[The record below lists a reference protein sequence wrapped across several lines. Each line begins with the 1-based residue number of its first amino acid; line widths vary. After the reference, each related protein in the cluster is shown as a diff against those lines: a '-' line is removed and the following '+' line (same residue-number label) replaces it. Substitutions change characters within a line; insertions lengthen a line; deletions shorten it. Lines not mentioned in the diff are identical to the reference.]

1 MSTKVAIRMTPEGL
15 LIPRDALGDLVA
27 GELEAV
33 RAGSEIVIRP
43 KKASTDERDRVHQ
56 VLRAAGLLYEPAW
69 KAPPPVPPDE
79 RARLA
84 EKLGQAGAL
93 SEVIISGRGE
103 RYEGG
108 DDDG

>member
-1 MSTKVAIRMTPEGL
+1 MGAPVAIQMTRKGL

-27 GELEAV
+27 GELEAM
-33 RAGSEIVIRP
+33 RAGGEIVIRP
-43 KKASTDERDRVHQ
+43 IRASADERDRVRQ

-93 SEVIISGRGE
+93 SKVIISGRGE

>member
-15 LIPRDALGDLVA
+15 LIPRDALGDLA
-27 GELEAV
+27 TGELEAV
-33 RAGSEIVIRP
+33 RAGGEIVIRP
-43 KKASTDERDRVHQ
+43 KRTSADERDRVRH
-56 VLRAAGLLYEPAW
+56 VLQAAGLLYEPAW

-84 EKLGQAGAL
+84 EKLGQAGPL
-93 SEVIISGRGE
+93 SEVIISDRGE

-108 DDDG
+108 DDGG